1 MNLSEQ
7 GNAFNPDELYEM
19 LLELQSRSGSE
30 HWPLVSAKLLLIL
43 ASRVEDKETLKRVF
57 DMASLDDTSVDPS
70 IEARI

>member
-7 GNAFNPDELYEM
+7 GNAFDSDELYEM

>member
-1 MNLSEQ
+1 MNLSER
-7 GNAFNPDELYEM
+7 GNAFDPDELYEM